1 MADHPDDPKD
11 PRDPQDP
18 VDPFPTDFPQPPP
31 SRFPP
36 VGQEIMPPVE
46 TPASPPADPVDPPS
60 DWNAGA
66 DAHDLPLD
74 TKRPSRLKVLGQMA
88 FPPPPPADE
97 EVLAARDRRWTT
109 RVILVVAVFM
119 LVFNGASIQN
129 WARQQ
134 APNWFTVTVQQVA
147 DVWMTQVS
155 QLGADRPRQAI
166 RAAYQDAHDARFPGQ
181 DPA

>member
-1 MADHPDDPKD
+1 MADHPDDPND
-11 PRDPQDP
+11 PI
-18 VDPFPTDFPQPPP
+18 DPFPTDFPEPSP

-36 VGQEIMPPVE
+36 VGEETMPQGERPV
-46 TPASPPADPVDPPS
+46 DPTDPPS
-60 DWNAGA
+60 DWNARA
-66 DAHDLPLD
+66 DAHDLPLN
-74 TKRPSRLKVLGQMA
+74 TKRPSRLKILGQLA

-97 EVLAARDRRWTT
+97 ETLAARDLRWTS
-109 RVILVVAVFM
+109 RVILIVTVFM
-119 LVFNGASIQN
+119 LIFNGASIQN

-155 QLGADRPRQAI
+155 QLGADTPRQGI
-166 RAAYQDAHDARFPGQ
+166 RETYQDAHDARFPGQ

>member
-11 PRDPQDP
+11 PI
-18 VDPFPTDFPQPPP
+18 DPFPTDFPEPSP

-36 VGQEIMPPVE
+36 VGEEGVSTGGAPL
-46 TPASPPADPVDPPS
+46 DPGDPPS

-74 TKRPSRLKVLGQMA
+74 TKRPSRLKVLGQVA
-88 FPPPPPADE
+88 FPPPPLADE

-109 RVILVVAVFM
+109 RVILIVAVFM

-147 DVWMTQVS
+147 DVWMAQVS
-155 QLGADRPRQAI
+155 QLGADQPRQAI
-166 RAAYQDAHDARFPGQ
+166 RDAYQDAHDARFPGQ

>member
-1 MADHPDDPKD
+1 MADHPD
-11 PRDPQDP
+11 DP
-18 VDPFPTDFPQPPP
+18 VDPFPTDFPEPPP

-36 VGQEIMPPVE
+36 VGEEGTSILGAPV
-46 TPASPPADPVDPPS
+46 DPVDPPS

-66 DAHDLPLD
+66 DPHDLPLE
-74 TKRPSRLKVLGQMA
+74 TRRPSRLKMLGQMA

-97 EVLAARDRRWTT
+97 ETLAARDRRWTS
-109 RVILVVAVFM
+109 RVIVIVAVVM
-119 LVFNGASIQN
+119 LVFNGASLQN

-147 DVWMTQVS
+147 DVWMAQVS
-155 QLGADRPRQAI
+155 QLGADRPRQGI
-166 RAAYQDAHDARFPGQ
+166 RDTYRDAHDARFPGQ

>member
-1 MADHPDDPKD
+1 MADHPDDP
-11 PRDPQDP
+11 QGP
-18 VDPFPTDFPQPPP
+18 VDPFPTDFPEPPP

-36 VGQEIMPPVE
+36 VEINGQAPVD
-46 TPASPPADPVDPPS
+46 ASDPPS
-60 DWNAGA
+60 DWNARA
-66 DAHDLPLD
+66 DAHDMPVE
-74 TKRPSRLKVLGQMA
+74 TERPSRLKVLGQLA

-97 EVLAARDRRWTT
+97 EALAARDRRWTS
-109 RVILVVAVFM
+109 RVIVVVAVLM

-147 DVWMTQVS
+147 DVWMAQVS
-155 QLGADRPRQAI
+155 QLGADRPRQGI
-166 RAAYQDAHDARFPGQ
+166 RDAYKDAHDARFPGQ

>member
-1 MADHPDDPKD
+1 MADHPDDPEY
-11 PRDPQDP
+11 PI
-18 VDPFPTDFPQPPP
+18 DPFPTDFPEPPP

-36 VGQEIMPPVE
+36 VGEEATSSAGAPVD
-46 TPASPPADPVDPPS
+46 SVDPPS

-66 DAHDLPLD
+66 DAHDLPLGA
-74 TKRPSRLKVLGQMA
+74 KRPGRLKALGQLA

-97 EVLAARDRRWTT
+97 EILAARDRRWTS
-109 RVILVVAVFM
+109 RVILIVAAFM
-119 LVFNGASIQN
+119 LIFNGASIQN

-147 DVWMTQVS
+147 DVWMAQVS
-155 QLGADRPRQAI
+155 QLGADKPRQGL
-166 RAAYQDAHDARFPGQ
+166 RESYQDAHDARFPGQ